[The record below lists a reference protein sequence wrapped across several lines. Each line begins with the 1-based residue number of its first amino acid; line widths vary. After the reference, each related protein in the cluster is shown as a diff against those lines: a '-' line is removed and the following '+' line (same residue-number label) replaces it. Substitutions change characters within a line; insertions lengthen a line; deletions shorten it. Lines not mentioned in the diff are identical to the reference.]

1 MAENTKTDEKT
12 LRLSHFT
19 VENAHEAI
27 MLLDQQGRVY
37 RANKAAA
44 NLLNYSV
51 EELTQLTLFDFGADY
66 TAESFAQLWQSLGKI
81 QTLTFE
87 TKMHRKDKTAL
98 QAEVGI
104 NFIDFENHKYLCCFI
119 RDVTERSQLDETL
132 RLISE
137 GTAGVTGMDFFQT
150 LVRHITQTL
159 HVHFAMVTECA
170 NVEKTRVRTLAY
182 AEDDRLL
189 ENIEYDLAGTPCSIV
204 MQGRDFYYPYDVE
217 LNFSQDAG
225 IESYVGVPIY
235 DRVGQVIG
243 HIAIYDQR
251 PLLNQQKYLSILRIF
266 AARSGAEIERNVAE
280 ENLRRTQ
287 EQLEATVIER
297 TREFLKA
304 KEAAEMANR
313 AKSEFLANMS
323 HELRTPLNGILGY
336 TQLFQRD
343 QSLTAT
349 QQNGIGIIH
358 NCAENLL
365 VLINDVLDLSK
376 IEARKL
382 ELELNPFSI
391 SELLT
396 NITSL
401 FRVKAEQKNLT
412 FFSQITDS
420 LPELVLGD
428 ERKLRQ
434 VLINLIGNA
443 VKFTEKGGVSLTVSY
458 EPGSSRVSF
467 QIDDTGIGIPADK
480 LDLIFLPFQQLRE
493 QGHFVEGTG
502 LGLTITDKLIS
513 LMNGE
518 LIVVSTTGKGSSFR
532 VKLELP
538 PFATTGSS
546 LLNRKESKQVTG
558 YEGDRRT
565 VLIVDDHWEN
575 RSVLT
580 NLLGPLGFRTVEA
593 ENGAVAL
600 KRAGERTPDL
610 VLMDLVM
617 PHMDGF
623 EAVRQF
629 RRHEVLSAVKIIALS
644 ASVLNGHQ
652 LSIDAGCDDFLPK
665 PIHIEQ
671 LLNALQRQ
679 LNLTWTYTAVVSSA
693 IAGKATAPGV
703 SLTTNPVKLPPV
715 HQLED
720 LYATALT
727 GDIQGVLTRL
737 DTIATNG
744 QDIGAFVDS
753 VRELAR
759 QFDMKK
765 MREYLRDCLS
775 DQSYIPDK

>member
-1 MAENTKTDEKT
+1 MADSIKTDEKI

-19 VENAHEAI
+19 VENALEAI
-27 MLLDQQGRVY
+27 LLLDQQGRVY

-44 NLLNYSV
+44 ALLNYSI
-51 EELTQLTLFDFGADY
+51 EELTKLTFFDF
-66 TAESFAQLWQSLGKI
+66 TTEHNAESFARLWQSLEKL

-87 TKMHRKDKTAL
+87 MKQRRKNGTTL
-98 QAEVGI
+98 QAEVGM
-104 NFIDFENHKYLCCFI
+104 NFIDFESHKYLCCFF

-137 GTAGVTGMDFFQT
+137 GTAGVTGLDFFQT

-159 HVHFAMVTECA
+159 QVQFALVTECT

-204 MQGRDFYYPYDVE
+204 MQGRDFYYPYDVS
-217 LNFSQDAG
+217 LNFNKDAG
-225 IESYVGVPIY
+225 VESYVGVPIY
-235 DRVGQVIG
+235 DRDGLVIG
-243 HIAIYDQR
+243 HIAICDQR

-266 AARSGAEIERNVAE
+266 ASRSGAEIERNVAE

-343 QSLTAT
+343 LSLTST
-349 QQNGIGIIH
+349 QQNGIAIIH

-382 ELELNPFSI
+382 EFEPKPFSLN
-391 SELLT
+391 ELLT
-396 NITSL
+396 NVKSL
-401 FRVKAEQKNLT
+401 FQLKAEQKNLT
-412 FFSQITDS
+412 FFDQTTIP
-420 LPELVLGD
+420 LPELVYGD

-434 VLINLIGNA
+434 VLINLLGNA
-443 VKFTEKGGVSLTVSY
+443 VKFTDKGGVLLNVKY
-458 EPGSSRVSF
+458 ESGGSRVWF
-467 QIDDTGIGIPADK
+467 QIDDTGIGIPSDK

-493 QGHFVEGTG
+493 HGRFIEGTG
-502 LGLTITDKLIS
+502 LGLAITEKLVA

-518 LIVVSTTGKGSSFR
+518 LLVVSTPGKGSSFS
-532 VKLELP
+532 VTLDLP
-538 PFATTGSS
+538 PLATSEQPHTT
-546 LLNRKESKQVTG
+546 RKESRQIIG
-558 YEGDRRT
+558 YRGRRRT

-580 NLLGPLGFRTVEA
+580 NLMEPLGFRTVEA

-600 KRAGERTPDL
+600 TRAREFTPDL

-617 PHMDGF
+617 PQMDGF

-629 RRHEVLSAVKIIALS
+629 RRQKSLSAVKIIALS
-644 ASVLNGHQ
+644 ASVLNSHQ
-652 LSIDAGCDDFLPK
+652 LSMDAGCDDFLPK
-665 PIHIEQ
+665 PIHVEQ
-671 LLNALQRQ
+671 LLNALQR
-679 LNLTWTYTAVVSSA
+679 LLRLTWTYNPTRTSA
-693 IAGKATAPGV
+693 HLTTAPG
-703 SLTTNPVKLPPV
+703 SFSATDTTGQLPPI
-715 HQLED
+715 HQIED

-737 DTIATNG
+737 DMLATTG
-744 QDIGAFVDS
+744 PDISAFVHS
-753 VRELAR
+753 IRELAR

-765 MREYLRDCLS
+765 MRDYLRSCLK
-775 DQSYIPDK
+775 DQSYLSDN